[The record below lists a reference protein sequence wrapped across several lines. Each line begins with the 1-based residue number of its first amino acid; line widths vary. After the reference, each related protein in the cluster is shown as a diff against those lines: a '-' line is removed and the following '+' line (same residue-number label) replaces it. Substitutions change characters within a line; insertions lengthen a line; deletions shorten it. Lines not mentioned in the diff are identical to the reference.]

1 MNLITLILAIAIA
14 FGLTDFLTERYPRL
28 QRDIFYIAW
37 CTIAFLFAIKYY
49 YGPDIASYVPFYE
62 NVPSVSQIIAHPD
75 DLDFSFEPGYA
86 VFCRVLK
93 DLGISFYWMTAILSI
108 LYFVVI
114 LVFFRKIDRKR
125 SFALAILV
133 VLDFNVV
140 CYELRQ
146 CLAVILF
153 LLMVL
158 CLDRKRYIFAML
170 MALAAI
176 VSHKSGVV
184 AVIPTLA
191 FYLIGRH
198 ASLKTLS
205 QLLLV
210 LLVVLFLLPITKLSF
225 GFIDSMPLPDNV
237 IESIHHHLSLG
248 RQVQMIF
255 FVYAVALVC
264 LVHYSLYCR
273 TKMEII
279 AVVAIIGLVCIATLY
294 QYYYL
299 LNRIRSYFTPIIL
312 VFLFRFVQEAENKQ
326 VSIPY
331 GALIKQTASMV
342 IMLYM
347 MHATVALHRGGQV
360 LKNKVN
366 DTCTVFD
373 LIHHRASDV
382 QNAQMKKA
390 TLFWEQDY
398 MQHENNKL
406 K

>member
-114 LVFFRKIDRKR
+114 LLFFRKIDRKR

-158 CLDRKRYIFAML
+158 CLDRKRYIYAML

-184 AVIPTLA
+184 AVVPTLA

-210 LLVVLFLLPITKLSF
+210 ILVVLFLLPVTNLS
-225 GFIDSMPLPDNV
+225 
-237 IESIHHHLSLG
+237 
-248 RQVQMIF
+248 
-255 FVYAVALVC
+255 
-264 LVHYSLYCR
+264 
-273 TKMEII
+273 
-279 AVVAIIGLVCIATLY
+279 
-294 QYYYL
+294 
-299 LNRIRSYFTPIIL
+299 
-312 VFLFRFVQEAENKQ
+312 
-326 VSIPY
+326 
-331 GALIKQTASMV
+331 
-342 IMLYM
+342 
-347 MHATVALHRGGQV
+347 
-360 LKNKVN
+360 
-366 DTCTVFD
+366 
-373 LIHHRASDV
+373 
-382 QNAQMKKA
+382 
-390 TLFWEQDY
+390 
-398 MQHENNKL
+398 
-406 K
+406 

>member
-114 LVFFRKIDRKR
+114 LVFFKKIDRKR

-184 AVIPTLA
+184 AVVPTLA

-210 LLVVLFLLPITKLSF
+210 ILVVLFLLPVTNLSF
-225 GFIDSMPLPDNV
+225 GFIGSMPLPEKV

-264 LVHYSLYCR
+264 LVHYSQYCR

-279 AVVAIIGLVCIATLY
+279 AVVAIIGLVCIVTLY

-331 GALIKQTASMV
+331 GALIKQTASVV

-373 LIHHRASDV
+373 LIRHRASDV